1 MHPHMFA
8 GAHGDEDG
16 FDNDDD
22 EMFDLSGWMSR
33 SPPEGGL
40 GNMHYEEPPM
50 VEEPTI
56 RERVRTRARSN
67 AQASSQFTPPM
78 PNPYQGI
85 AGTPKFISAESPFNP
100 LWVADDSFFPKATQV
115 LKISGFG
122 GLVVGTTL
130 YGAGRL
136 AHGRASKQTQDMLE
150 FNSPYA
156 AKLAL
161 AGLFGYLHP
170 VLGAGK
176 GIMPFDGWKFKTL
189 TLGTHALGLFALTY
203 LIKRV

>member
-1 MHPHMFA
+1 MFA
-8 GAHGDEDG
+8 GMHDE
-16 FDNDDD
+16 FDNEDD
-22 EMFDLSGWMSR
+22 EIFDLSGWMSR

-56 RERVRTRARSN
+56 RERVRTRARTN
-67 AQASSQFTPPM
+67 AQASAQFTPPM
-78 PNPYQGI
+78 EEVHGI
-85 AGTPKFISAESPFNP
+85 YGTPKIITKESPLNP
-100 LWVADDSFFPKATQV
+100 LWVADDSFFPKATQG
-115 LKISGFG
+115 LKIAGFG
-122 GLVVGTTL
+122 SFLVGSTL

-161 AGLFGYLHP
+161 AGFFGYLHP
-170 VLGAGK
+170 VLGVGK
-176 GIMPFDGWKFKTL
+176 GVMPFDGWKFKAL
-189 TLGTHALGLFALTY
+189 TGATHIVGLAALTY